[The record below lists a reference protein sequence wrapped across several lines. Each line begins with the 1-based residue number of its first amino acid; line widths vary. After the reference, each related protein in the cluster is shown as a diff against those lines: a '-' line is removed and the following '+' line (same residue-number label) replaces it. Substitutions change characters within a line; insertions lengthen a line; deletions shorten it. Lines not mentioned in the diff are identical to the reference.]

1 MNKHQGLVYW
11 GPHVHIENLQYS
23 GAILAMAHLIFM
35 FAFLH
40 SSSAPSPFTGEGTRK
55 ETGKNVK
62 EDPQLN
68 SLP

>member
-11 GPHVHIENLQYS
+11 GPPVHIEHLCYS

-40 SSSAPSPFTGEGTRK
+40 SSSAHSHFTGEGTGK
-55 ETGKNVK
+55 EAGKNVK
-62 EDPQLN
+62 EGPQLS